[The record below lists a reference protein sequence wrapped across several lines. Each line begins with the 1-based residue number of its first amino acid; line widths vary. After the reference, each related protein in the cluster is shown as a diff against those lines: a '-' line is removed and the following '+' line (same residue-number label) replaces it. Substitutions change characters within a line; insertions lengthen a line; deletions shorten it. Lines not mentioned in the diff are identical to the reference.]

1 MTEHR
6 LYIEGG
12 GDSKAMRRRCG
23 RAFGELLEKA
33 GFVDCLP
40 RLVARGSRNE
50 VFDAFKTAHAQATDD
65 QFIAMLIDS
74 EDPAPVPADPL
85 KQKTWDHLWGRDRWP
100 RPGGT
105 TDLQVLFMTTCMEAW
120 ISADRLTLREHYGH
134 NLIESRL
141 PSTADLESQNR
152 RELMNKLVRATEQCT
167 NTYEKGNRS
176 FHLLAKLSPEALKA
190 LLPSFRRT
198 IAILEQKLEILPI
211 AATNPGER
219 PEMTPTRAGLVFLM
233 QHHLAGPLP
242 SSISISEIHK
252 LLYFLQ
258 EAQEPL
264 GLRYIKAP
272 SGPYAEDI
280 QDVLQAINGQFIEGY
295 DAGDTNVG
303 VLLYVLEDAE
313 QQATQCLANHSGTQ
327 ARCQRVC
334 NLISG
339 FISGSGTDFCL
350 VLLASVH
357 WLQTREQP
365 RSMQELVQISQSWNP
380 PMQRFTAD
388 EIQRASSFL
397 AEQGWVQPLT

>member
-1 MTEHR
+1 MTDHR

-85 KQKTWDHLWGRDRWP
+85 KQKTWDHLWGRDSWP

-120 ISADRLTLREHYGH
+120 ISADGSTLREHYGH

-141 PSTADLESQNR
+141 PSAADLESQNR

-176 FHLLAKLSPEALKA
+176 FELFAKLSPEALKA

-211 AATNPGER
+211 AATNSDER
-219 PEMTPTRAGLVFLM
+219 PEMTPARAGLVFLM
-233 QHHLAGPLP
+233 QHHLADPLP
-242 SSISISEIHK
+242 TSISISEIHK

-272 SGPYAEDI
+272 SGPYAENI
-280 QDVLQAINGQFIEGY
+280 QDLLQAIDGHFIAGY
-295 DAGDTNVG
+295 DASVNNPGT
-303 VLLYVLEDAE
+303 LLTVLEGAE
-313 QQATQCLANHSGTQ
+313 QQAIQFLAQHPATQI
-327 ARCQRVC
+327 RCQKVC
-334 NLISG
+334 DLMSG
-339 FISGSGTDFCL
+339 FESPFGLD
-350 VLLASVH
+350 LLAPVH

-365 RSMQELVQISQSWNP
+365 GSIDELVQISRSWTP

-388 EIQRASSFL
+388 EIQRASTVL
-397 AEQGWVQPLT
+397 AQQGWVQPLT

>member
-1 MTEHR
+1 MTDDR

-23 RAFGELLEKA
+23 RAFRELLEKA

-74 EDPAPVPADPL
+74 EDPAPVPTDPL
-85 KQKTWDHLWGRDRWP
+85 KQKTWDHLWGRDKWS
-100 RPGGT
+100 RPEGT

-120 ISADRLTLREHYGH
+120 ISADRGTLREYYGH
-134 NLIESRL
+134 KLIESRL
-141 PSTADLESQNR
+141 PSIADLESHNR
-152 RELMNKLVRATEQCT
+152 HELKNKLVRATEQCA

-176 FHLLAKLSPEALKA
+176 FELLAKLRPEALKT

-198 IAILEQKLEILPI
+198 MAILEQKLEVLPI
-211 AATNPGER
+211 AATNSDER
-219 PEMTPTRAGLVFLM
+219 PEMTPARAGLVFLM
-233 QHHLAGPLP
+233 QHHFADPLLT
-242 SSISISEIHK
+242 SISISEIHK
-252 LLYFLQ
+252 PLYFLQ

-264 GLRYIKAP
+264 GLRFIKAP
-272 SGPYAEDI
+272 SGPYAENI
-280 QDVLQAINGQFIEGY
+280 QDLLQAIDGHFIAGY
-295 DAGDTNVG
+295 DTGENNPGT
-303 VLLYVLEDAE
+303 LLSVLEGAE
-313 QQATQCLANHSGTQ
+313 QQATQFITNHPETQ
-327 ARCQRVC
+327 ARCQRVR

-339 FISGSGTDFCL
+339 FESGFGTDFCL

-388 EIQRASSFL
+388 EIQRASTLL
-397 AEQGWVQPLT
+397 AQQGWVQPLT

>member
-1 MTEHR
+1 VTDHR

-85 KQKTWDHLWGRDRWP
+85 KQKTWDHLWGRDSWP

-120 ISADRLTLREHYGH
+120 ISADRSTLREHYGH

-141 PSTADLESQNR
+141 PSAADLESQNR

-176 FHLLAKLSPEALKA
+176 FELFAKLSPEALKA

-211 AATNPGER
+211 AATNSDER
-219 PEMTPTRAGLVFLM
+219 PEMTPARAGLVFLM
-233 QHHLAGPLP
+233 QHHLADPLP
-242 SSISISEIHK
+242 TSISISEIHK

-272 SGPYAEDI
+272 SGPYAENI
-280 QDVLQAINGQFIEGY
+280 QDLLQAIDGHFIAGY
-295 DAGDTNVG
+295 DASVNNPGT
-303 VLLYVLEDAE
+303 LLTVLEGAE
-313 QQATQCLANHSGTQ
+313 QQAIQFLAQHPATQI
-327 ARCQRVC
+327 RCQKVC
-334 NLISG
+334 DLMSG
-339 FISGSGTDFCL
+339 FESPFGLD
-350 VLLASVH
+350 LLAPVH

-365 RSMQELVQISQSWNP
+365 GSIDELVQISRSWTP

-388 EIQRASSFL
+388 EIQRASTVL
-397 AEQGWVQPLT
+397 AQQGWVQPLT